1 MKGTSSVVVFIWGL
15 AYFAKVSGL
24 LDFTWTQFL
33 LPLGFIVLWYLLLGM
48 LIQSHLKSLPSRL
61 SEFEKALKERKL

>member
-1 MKGTSSVVVFIWGL
+1 MKTTPIVTLVWGL

-24 LDFTWTQFL
+24 LNFTWTEFL
-33 LPLGFIVLWYLLLGM
+33 LPLGFIVLWHLLLGM

-61 SEFEKALKERKL
+61 SEFEKALKERKF